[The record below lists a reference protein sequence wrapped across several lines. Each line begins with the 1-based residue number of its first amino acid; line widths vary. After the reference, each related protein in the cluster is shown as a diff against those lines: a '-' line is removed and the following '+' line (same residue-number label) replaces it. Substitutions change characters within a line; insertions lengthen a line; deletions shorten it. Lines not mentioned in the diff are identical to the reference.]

1 MKKKWIRGCPI
12 PIHVLKKAFLIMRLT
27 FLLTVMFS
35 LSTWAT
41 SVAQESMVTLQ
52 MKDASLEQVILELRE
67 QTGMRF
73 FYSID
78 KIKSFNHVSIQAKGE
93 KLADVLNRLLEGTGL
108 TYTLLDDVVVIKDAV
123 LNQKKDSVKNTT
135 VKGVVRDVKKQP
147 IPGVTVLVKGT
158 TIGVTTDADGK
169 FSLFVP
175 SATSELMFSF
185 VGMKTITLKCSERP
199 KQGDW
204 VITMEDDVI
213 AMDEVNVVS
222 TGYQTVNRRD
232 MVGSFSQVKAEDI
245 MVAGAVNITDMLQGQ
260 IPGMIVTRTSARAG
274 SRANIKIRGTAT
286 LGNTDPIFVV
296 DGIIQEDPI
305 RLNASSGQIDD
316 IENIIGDQVSW
327 LNPDDIATITV
338 LKDASATAIY
348 GSRASNG
355 VIVITTKKP
364 KSGDRISVRYSGS
377 FSFTPRLRYDQFN
390 LMNSQE
396 RVMFA
401 EEAFS
406 AGALYSQTP
415 IPDMNTPEGVMRL
428 FFLGKISE
436 EEYWSRRDYLETLNT
451 DWLELLTRR
460 ALTHTHNVSFGGGS
474 ERATYSASIGY
485 SKQEGQEVG
494 NDTEKFTSRVALNM
508 RLHDKI
514 RMAIN
519 LDGTVGK
526 TTGYANGVNPLQYA
540 TTTSRAIPA
549 FDENGEYAYYLKRS
563 TYKYNG
569 ENEYLSYNILNEMD
583 NSRSTIKSGRV
594 GVTLD
599 FSWELTSWLKY
610 QLTGGYSYNSVNTDK
625 YSTER
630 TFYIANAY
638 RGYDYGTVTSTN
650 PWYAA
655 AQLPAG
661 GELFS
666 SIATQHSYNIQNKLI
681 ISRNFNENNRL
692 NIMLG
697 TEVRSSMNHSTQT
710 TFWGYVP
717 DRGHMFVQPTIP
729 ENVVPIASSYAV
741 SGFGILNDLYN
752 KRAAISKRTDNFFSL
767 FATVAYSFMNR
778 YVFNFNIR
786 NDASNR
792 FGQDVNRRFDP
803 TYSFGLSWRMSE
815 EPWMERFH
823 NVISDLNFK
832 VTYGIQG
839 NANLNQSPDV
849 IFMLSAIKQPYAS
862 YGSKI
867 MSLPNPNLTWER
879 THSWDFG
886 LDFQLFNRF
895 NIVLDYYTRR
905 SNAVIQQE
913 IAYENGRKQM
923 NINGGILH
931 NNGIEVTVSF
941 NPVNTEDFGINLSLN
956 SSKNWNKGGESP
968 FEPKYTDFLKGN
980 STSILKEGY
989 PINAIWSWDF
999 TGLNSEN
1006 GAPEFANLD
1015 MDMETAIADPTT
1027 VLTYSGSTEPDFTGG
1042 LNFGVRYKSF
1052 TLNTSFTLL
1061 LGGVK
1066 RLPSPYRDFYLGVQ
1080 LPDAT
1085 VNIDRDV
1092 QKRWRKPGDE
1102 AYTNI
1107 PALLPGTTNVSIPFY
1122 SGATGNVMSMY
1133 AQSDELIVKNTF
1145 LRCRDLGIS
1154 WRMPSSMTQKI
1165 GLNSF
1170 TASASV
1176 SNLFVIASKRFNG
1189 FDPELE
1195 NSVMPKNYSLS
1206 ISIGF

>member
-1 MKKKWIRGCPI
+1 MKKECKPSPLAGKTSRQGGICWRMVCIMLLLFNSSILFAQQNQTFTVSFKANTLEEVFAYFGKSSDY
-12 PIHVLKKAFLIMRLT
+12 VFTFNSNDLKQDTTRVTRSFTDAT
-27 FLLTVMFS
+27 
-35 LSTWAT
+35 LS
-41 SVAQESMVTLQ
+41 
-52 MKDASLEQVILELRE
+52 VILTECLKGTPFTFE
-67 QTGMRF
+67 I
-73 FYSID
+73 ID
-78 KIKSFNHVSIQAKGE
+78 RH
-93 KLADVLNRLLEGTGL
+93 
-108 TYTLLDDVVVIKDAV
+108 VVIKKRAQLATKPV
-123 LNQKKDSVKNTT
+123 V

-158 TIGVTTDADGK
+158 TIGVTTNADGE
-169 FSLFVP
+169 FSLSVP
-175 SATSELMFSF
+175 AVETSELMFSF
-185 VGMKTITLKCSERP
+185 VGMKSLTLKCSERP

-305 RLNASSGQIDD
+305 RLNIAGGQIDD
-316 IENIIGDQVSW
+316 LENIIGDQISW
-327 LNPDDIATITV
+327 LNPSDIETITV

-406 AGALYSQTP
+406 TGSLYSSEP

-451 DWLELLTRR
+451 DWLKLLTRR
-460 ALTHTHNVSFGGGS
+460 ALTHSHNVSFGGGA
-474 ERATYSASIGY
+474 ERATYSASLGY
-485 SKQEGQEVG
+485 NKQEGQEKG
-494 NDTEKFTSRVALNM
+494 NDTERFTARVALNM
-508 RLHDKI
+508 KLHEKMRLGI
-514 RMAIN
+514 SV
-519 LDGTVGK
+519 DGSVSK

-549 FDENGEYAYYLKRS
+549 FGEDGNYAYYLKKS
-563 TYKYNG
+563 TYQYNG
-569 ENEYLSYNILNEMD
+569 ENQYLSYNILNEME
-583 NSRSTIKSGRV
+583 NSCSTVKTGRV
-594 GVTLD
+594 GVSLD
-599 FSWELTSWLKY
+599 FSWDLTSWLKY
-610 QLTGGYSYNSVNTDK
+610 QLTGGYTYNSVNTDR

-630 TFYIANAY
+630 TFYIANTY

-650 PWYAA
+650 PWYHA

-666 SIATQHSYNIQNKLI
+666 SSALQHSYNIQNKLI
-681 ISRNFNENNRL
+681 ISKNFDENNRL

-697 TEVRSSMNHSTQT
+697 TEVRSSMNHNTQT

-717 DRGHMFVQPTIP
+717 DRGHMFVKPTIP
-729 ENVVPIASSYAV
+729 EKIVPIATWASP
-741 SGFGILNDLYN
+741 SGFDILNDLYTN
-752 KRAAISKRTDNFFSL
+752 RGAKIAKRTDNFFSL

-778 YVFNFNIR
+778 YVFNFNVR

-792 FGQDVNRRFDP
+792 FGQDANRRFDP

-815 EPWMERFH
+815 EPWMESFH

-832 VTYGIQG
+832 ITYGIQG
-839 NANLNQSPDV
+839 NANLTKSPDV
-849 IFMLSAIKQPYAS
+849 ILQLSSIKEPYAS

-867 MSLPNPNLTWER
+867 ISIPNPNLSWER
-879 THSWDFG
+879 THSWNFG

-905 SNAVIQQE
+905 SNAVIKQD
-913 IAYENGRKQM
+913 IAYENGSINGLAQM
-923 NINGGILH
+923 DINGGILY

-941 NPVNTEDFGINLSLN
+941 NPVNTENFGINLSLN
-956 SSKNWNKGGESP
+956 SSKNWNKGGLAP
-968 FEPKYTDFLKGN
+968 FEPKYTDFLAGS
-980 STSILKEGY
+980 STSILKKGY
-989 PINAIWSWDF
+989 PVNAIWSWDF
-999 TGLNSEN
+999 TGLNPEN
-1006 GAPEFANLD
+1006 GAPQYANLD
-1015 MDMETAIADPTT
+1015 VATEIAAADPTT
-1027 VLTYSGSTEPDFTGG
+1027 VFTYSGSTEPDFTGG
-1042 LNFGVRYKSF
+1042 LNFGVRYKAF

-1066 RLPSPYRDFYLGVQ
+1066 RLPSPYRDFYNGVYI
-1080 LPDAT
+1080 PEAT
-1085 VNIDRDV
+1085 TNIDKDV
-1092 QKRWRKPGDE
+1092 LKRWKKPGDE
-1102 AYTNI
+1102 KYTTI
-1107 PALLPGTTNVSIPFY
+1107 PALLPEKTEILIPFY
-1122 SGATGNVMSMY
+1122 TGAMANVMQMY
-1133 AQSDELIVKNTF
+1133 AQSDELIVKNSF

-1154 WRMPSSMTQKI
+1154 WRMPSDMTKRI
-1165 GLNSF
+1165 GLSSF
-1170 TASASV
+1170 TVSASV

-1189 FDPELE
+1189 FDPELD

-1206 ISIGF
+1206 VSVGF

>member
-12 PIHVLKKAFLIMRLT
+12 PIHVLKKTFLIMRLT

-41 SVAQESMVTLQ
+41 SLAQESTVTLQ

-135 VKGVVRDVKKQP
+135 VKGIVRDVKKQP

-158 TIGVTTDADGK
+158 TIGVTTDANGK

-185 VGMKTITLKCSERP
+185 VGMKTITLKCNERP

-260 IPGMIVTRTSARAG
+260 IPGMIVTRSSARAG
-274 SRANIKIRGTAT
+274 SSANIKIRGTAT

-316 IENIIGDQVSW
+316 IKNIIGDQVSW
-327 LNPDDIATITV
+327 LNPHDIETITV

-401 EEAFS
+401 EEVFS
-406 AGALYSQTP
+406 LGSLYSSEP

-436 EEYWSRRDYLETLNT
+436 EEYWTRRDYLETLNT
-451 DWLELLTRR
+451 DWLKLLTRR
-460 ALTHTHNVSFGGGS
+460 ALTHSHNVSFGGGS
-474 ERATYSASIGY
+474 ERATYSASLGY

-508 RLHDKI
+508 RLHDKV
-514 RMAIN
+514 RMAIS

-526 TTGYANGVNPLQYA
+526 TLGYANGVNPLQYA

-610 QLTGGYSYNSVNTDK
+610 QLTGGI
-625 YSTER
+625 R
-630 TFYIANAY
+630 
-638 RGYDYGTVTSTN
+638 
-650 PWYAA
+650 
-655 AQLPAG
+655 
-661 GELFS
+661 
-666 SIATQHSYNIQNKLI
+666 I
-681 ISRNFNENNRL
+681 I
-692 NIMLG
+692 
-697 TEVRSSMNHSTQT
+697 V
-710 TFWGYVP
+710 
-717 DRGHMFVQPTIP
+717 
-729 ENVVPIASSYAV
+729 
-741 SGFGILNDLYN
+741 
-752 KRAAISKRTDNFFSL
+752 
-767 FATVAYSFMNR
+767 
-778 YVFNFNIR
+778 
-786 NDASNR
+786 
-792 FGQDVNRRFDP
+792 
-803 TYSFGLSWRMSE
+803 
-815 EPWMERFH
+815 
-823 NVISDLNFK
+823 
-832 VTYGIQG
+832 
-839 NANLNQSPDV
+839 
-849 IFMLSAIKQPYAS
+849 
-862 YGSKI
+862 
-867 MSLPNPNLTWER
+867 
-879 THSWDFG
+879 
-886 LDFQLFNRF
+886 
-895 NIVLDYYTRR
+895 
-905 SNAVIQQE
+905 
-913 IAYENGRKQM
+913 
-923 NINGGILH
+923 
-931 NNGIEVTVSF
+931 
-941 NPVNTEDFGINLSLN
+941 
-956 SSKNWNKGGESP
+956 
-968 FEPKYTDFLKGN
+968 
-980 STSILKEGY
+980 
-989 PINAIWSWDF
+989 
-999 TGLNSEN
+999 
-1006 GAPEFANLD
+1006 
-1015 MDMETAIADPTT
+1015 
-1027 VLTYSGSTEPDFTGG
+1027 
-1042 LNFGVRYKSF
+1042 
-1052 TLNTSFTLL
+1052 
-1061 LGGVK
+1061 
-1066 RLPSPYRDFYLGVQ
+1066 
-1080 LPDAT
+1080 
-1085 VNIDRDV
+1085 
-1092 QKRWRKPGDE
+1092 
-1102 AYTNI
+1102 
-1107 PALLPGTTNVSIPFY
+1107 
-1122 SGATGNVMSMY
+1122 
-1133 AQSDELIVKNTF
+1133 
-1145 LRCRDLGIS
+1145 
-1154 WRMPSSMTQKI
+1154 
-1165 GLNSF
+1165 
-1170 TASASV
+1170 
-1176 SNLFVIASKRFNG
+1176 
-1189 FDPELE
+1189 
-1195 NSVMPKNYSLS
+1195 
-1206 ISIGF
+1206 

>member
-1 MKKKWIRGCPI
+1 MIFSRNKKSIWQAFVRSSRIFSILLLLAIASGGIANTALAQEISTSISINTTKTISI
-12 PIHVLKKAFLIMRLT
+12 KLENATVLKAL
-27 FLLTVMFS
+27 
-35 LSTWAT
+35 
-41 SVAQESMVTLQ
+41 QE
-52 MKDASLEQVILELRE
+52 I
-67 QTGMRF
+67 
-73 FYSID
+73 
-78 KIKSFNHVSIQAKGE
+78 
-93 KLADVLNRLLEGTGL
+93 NRLGGNTVIFRKEEVEKESKKVSLDMKNAKIIDVVKKCLEGTSLNYVEKNGKIVI
-108 TYTLLDDVVVIKDAV
+108 TPKAKTNTL
-123 LNQKKDSVKNTT
+123 
-135 VKGVVRDVKKQP
+135 VKGLVLDAKKQP
-147 IPGVTVLVKGT
+147 LPGVTVLVKGT
-158 TIGVTTDADGK
+158 TIGVTTNADGE
-169 FSLFVP
+169 FSLSVP
-175 SATSELMFSF
+175 AVETSELMFSF
-185 VGMKTITLKCSERP
+185 MGMKSLTLKCSDRP

-204 VITMEDDVI
+204 VITMKDDVI
-213 AMDEVNVVS
+213 VMDEVNVVS

-260 IPGMIVTRTSARAG
+260 IPGMIVTRSSARAG
-274 SRANIKIRGTAT
+274 SSANIKIRGTAT

-316 IENIIGDQVSW
+316 IKNIIGDQVSW
-327 LNPDDIATITV
+327 LNPHDIETITV

-401 EEAFS
+401 EEVFS
-406 AGALYSQTP
+406 LGSLYSSEP

-436 EEYWSRRDYLETLNT
+436 EEYWTRRDYLETLNT
-451 DWLELLTRR
+451 DWLKLLTRR
-460 ALTHTHNVSFGGGS
+460 ALTHSHNVSFGGGS
-474 ERATYSASIGY
+474 ERATYSASLGY
-485 SKQEGQEVG
+485 NKQEGQEVG
-494 NDTEKFTSRVALNM
+494 NDTERFTSRVALNM
-508 RLHDKI
+508 RLHDKV
-514 RMAIN
+514 RMAIS
-519 LDGTVGK
+519 LDGTIGK
-526 TTGYANGVNPLQYA
+526 TTGYANGVNPLDYA

-549 FDENGEYAYYLKRS
+549 FDENGDYAYYLK
-563 TYKYNG
+563 TNFYKYN
-569 ENEYLSYNILNEMD
+569 EESEYLSYNILNEMD
-583 NSRSTIKSGRV
+583 NSRSTVKTGRV
-594 GVTLD
+594 GVSLD
-599 FSWELTSWLKY
+599 FSWDLTSWLKY

-630 TFYIANAY
+630 TFYIANKY

-655 AQLPAG
+655 AQLPYG

-666 SIATQHSYNIQNKLI
+666 STATQHSYNIQNKLM
-681 ISRNFNENNRL
+681 ISKNFDENNRL

-697 TEVRSSMNHSTQT
+697 AEIRSSMNHSTQT

-717 DRGHMFVQPTIP
+717 DRGHIFIQPTLP
-729 ENVVPIASSYAV
+729 EKIVPIATTYTV
-741 SGFGILNDLYN
+741 TGFSVLNDLYN
-752 KRAAISKRTDNFFSL
+752 KRAAISKKTDNFFSL
-767 FATVAYSFMNR
+767 FATLAYSFMNR
-778 YVFNFNIR
+778 YVFNFNVR

-815 EPWMERFH
+815 EPWMESFH
-823 NVISDLNFK
+823 NIVSDLNFK

-839 NANLNQSPDV
+839 NANLNKSPDV
-849 IFMLSAIKQPYAS
+849 IFSRNQIKEPYAS
-862 YGSKI
+862 YGSI
-867 MSLPNPNLTWER
+867 IISLPNPNLAWER
-879 THSWDFG
+879 TQTWNFG

-895 NIVLDYYTRR
+895 NIVADYYTRR
-905 SNAVIQQE
+905 SNAVILQN

-923 NINGGILH
+923 DINGGILY

-941 NPVNTEDFGINLSLN
+941 NPVSTKNFGINLSVN
-956 SSKNWNKGGESP
+956 SSKNWNKGGETP
-968 FEPKYTDFLKGN
+968 FEPTYANFLSGT
-980 STSILKEGY
+980 STSILKKGY
-989 PINAIWSWDF
+989 PVGAIWSWDF
-999 TGLNSEN
+999 TGLNAEN
-1006 GAPEFANLD
+1006 GTPEYANLD
-1015 MDMETAIADPTT
+1015 VDKEVAKSDPTT
-1027 VLTYSGSTEPDFTGG
+1027 VLTYSGSTEPDFSGG
-1042 LNFGVRYKSF
+1042 LNFGLRYKSF
-1052 TLNTSFTLL
+1052 SLNTSFSLL

-1066 RLPSPYRDFYLGVQ
+1066 RLVSPYKDFYDGIRI
-1080 LPDAT
+1080 PEAT
-1085 VNIDRDV
+1085 MNINRDIL
-1092 QKRWRKPGDE
+1092 KRWKKPGDE
-1102 AYTNI
+1102 AYTDIPGLQTSNTLVQTPFSSLPFMNI
-1107 PALLPGTTNVSIPFY
+1107 YAKSDALV
-1122 SGATGNVMSMY
+1122 
-1133 AQSDELIVKNTF
+1133 VKNSF

-1154 WRMPSSMTQKI
+1154 WRMPSDFTKKI
-1165 GLNSF
+1165 GLSSF

-1206 ISIGF
+1206 ISVGF